1 MAKKELKDK
10 IEAALDIADKMKA
23 FDSTTGTSGSG
34 SSGND
39 NKDEELRRRSEERK
53 EKVAQVRAEIE
64 KKKDFSDEVFVKDN
78 LRNIAEVGVEVIHI
92 LTEELKYDPSGR
104 TAECMSALMNAIT
117 GALKEIK
124 EFDNDKTKLG
134 YEREKIDI
142 KKASAAVSGPTGNIV
157 VVGKMTDVLKA
168 IHDQKFQ
175 NMKEVDAVVEREALE
190 DNAPGTVHKKE

>member
-1 MAKKELKDK
+1 MTKEKDIVSK
-10 IEAALDIADKMKA
+10 IDAALDIADKMKC
-23 FDSTTGTSGSG
+23 FDSTTG
-34 SSGND
+34 SSKSENSE
-39 NKDEELRRRSEERK
+39 KDEELRRRTEERK
-53 EKVAQVRAEIE
+53 EKIALVRAEIE
-64 KKKDFSDEVFVKDN
+64 KKKDLTDEIFIKDN

-124 EFDNDKTKLG
+124 EYDNDKTKLG

-142 KKASAAVSGPTGNIV
+142 KKASAAVAGPSGNIM

-168 IHDQKFQ
+168 IQDQKFE
-175 NMKEVDAVVEREALE
+175 NMKEVDAVVERESLE
-190 DNAPGTVHKKE
+190 EKAPGTVYKKEQ